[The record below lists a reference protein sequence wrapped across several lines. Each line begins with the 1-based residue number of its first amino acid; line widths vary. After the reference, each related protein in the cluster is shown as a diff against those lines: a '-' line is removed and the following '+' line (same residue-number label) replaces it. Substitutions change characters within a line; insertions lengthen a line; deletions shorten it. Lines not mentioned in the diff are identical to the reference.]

1 MLVPIACTTLAI
13 SASSDYKPHLRSAST
28 NVNPVSRG
36 FITYYYSSFGLVEN
50 MSSRI
55 LCAEQTVHWGVL
67 YTSLILSTLLWCTIL
82 IVYRILR
89 VGGLTA
95 GMRVHHRLIEML
107 VESASFY
114 SVVIVILLVFEVR
127 NEVAGVYIEEF
138 AIATRVS
145 TTNSFYLFLP
155 SYYNVS
161 AREWC
166 QQFWSA
172 ALQQA
177 MRAQTTPGA
186 KTAPRRRFDSEITQV
201 RRLTALKW
209 VLDMSRTYL
218 RA

>member
-1 MLVPIACTTLAI
+1 M
-13 SASSDYKPHLRSAST
+13 
-28 NVNPVSRG
+28 
-36 FITYYYSSFGLVEN
+36 
-50 MSSRI
+50 
-55 LCAEQTVHWGVL
+55 
-67 YTSLILSTLLWCTIL
+67 
-82 IVYRILR
+82 
-89 VGGLTA
+89 
-95 GMRVHHRLIEML
+95 HHRLIEML

-186 KTAPRRRFDSEITQV
+186 KNSSTSSLRFRNHSSSETDSLEMGTGYESDISPRIRLDLDNDLDSLEESTE
-201 RRLTALKW
+201 
-209 VLDMSRTYL
+209 S
-218 RA
+218 